1 MGRPVQTVERSG
13 IASRVAFWFTMKRF
27 AVCDYARYIE
37 LTLESDDEY
46 DTLPRDDSEK
56 GQAV

>member
-1 MGRPVQTVERSG
+1 MEAVERSG
-13 IASRVAFWFTMKRF
+13 IANRVAFLFTMKRF
-27 AVCDYARYIE
+27 AVRDYARYIE

-46 DTLPRDDSEK
+46 DTLPRDDAEK